1 MKRSMREAV
10 MRAPAEETPTSE
22 WLDEVIGD
30 GEIHRHRIDGVVARM
45 SLAGAEICV
54 ARTAYGRAL
63 VKNGRLQSTEF
74 DEWIYHEALVHPAMV
89 AHPWPRS
96 VLCVGG
102 TTGAIVREVLKHK
115 TVREV
120 AVVWVDPRIV
130 EALDGRLPYAER
142 AIFTDERVRSVDLS
156 PLDAAAM
163 GDRKFDVIVADPP
176 EPSESGTALEDVY
189 QHVVASAARLLNGD
203 GILAIAGGAVHPVRK
218 SISTLPEAMETARRH
233 FAVVDLATAVVPS
246 LGIPWGMLSCSP
258 SFSAG
263 RLDEESVN
271 QRLARRGVTDLRFYD
286 GTAHLGM
293 YSAPKHVRAWLSAS
307 GRSAGLKT
315 G

>member
-1 MKRSMREAV
+1 MREAV
-10 MRAPAEETPTSE
+10 MQAPAGEARTSE

-30 GEIHRHRIDGVVARM
+30 GEIHRHRVDGVVARM
-45 SLAGAEICV
+45 SMAGAEICV

-74 DEWIYHEALVHPAMV
+74 DEWIYHEALVHPAMA

-102 TTGAIVREVLKHK
+102 TTGAIVREVLKHQ

-120 AVVWVDPRIV
+120 VVVWVDPGIA
-130 EALDGRLPYAER
+130 EALDGRLPYAEH
-142 AIFTDERVRSVDLS
+142 AIFADERVLSVAGA
-156 PLDAAAM
+156 PLEVAAA
-163 GDRKFDVIVADPP
+163 GGRRFDVIVADPP
-176 EPSESGTALEDVY
+176 EPSESGTDLEDVY
-189 QHVVASAARLLNGD
+189 QHVVASAAGWLNPD
-203 GILAIAGGAVHPVRK
+203 GILAIAGGAVHPVRR

-233 FAVVDLATAVVPS
+233 FAVVDLGIASVPS
-246 LGIPWGMLSCSP
+246 LGIPWGMLSCSA
-258 SFSAG
+258 SFSAA
-263 RLDEESVN
+263 RLDEQAVN
-271 QRLARRGVTDLRFYD
+271 QRLARRGVTGLRFYD

-293 YSAPKHVRAWLSAS
+293 YAAPKHVRAWLNANGRAAS
-307 GRSAGLKT
+307 LKT

>member
-1 MKRSMREAV
+1 MQAPLRES
-10 MRAPAEETPTSE
+10 RTPE

-54 ARTAYGRAL
+54 AQTSYGRAL
-63 VKNGRLQSTEF
+63 VKNGRLQSTEL
-74 DEWIYHEALVHPAMV
+74 DEWIYHEALVHPAMI
-89 AHPWPRS
+89 AHPGPRS

-102 TTGAIVREVLKHK
+102 TTGAIAREVLKHK

-120 AVVWVDPRIV
+120 MVVWVDPKIV
-130 EALDGRLPYAER
+130 EALDGHLPYVER
-142 AIFTDERVRSVDLS
+142 AILADERVRSVEAS
-156 PLDAAAM
+156 PLNAATM
-163 GDRKFDVIVADPP
+163 GSPVFDVVVADPP

-189 QHVVASAARLLNGD
+189 QHVVASAAGLLGRD
-203 GILAIAGGAVHPVRK
+203 GILAIAGGAVHPVKK

-233 FAVVDLATAVVPS
+233 FAMVDLGIAVVPS
-246 LGIPWGMLSCSP
+246 LGIPWGMLHCSANH
-258 SFSAG
+258 SAG
-263 RLDEESVN
+263 ALDAESVDR
-271 QRLARRGVTDLRFYD
+271 RLAERGVAGLRFYD
-286 GTAHLGM
+286 GASHLGM

-307 GRSAGLKT
+307 GRMAGRKT